1 SSSSSIQSIWKCP
14 SCTKEHPAQTASC
27 SLCHGIN
34 PNYKKLSAIASTI
47 TVENESVSSTKLPD
61 ATTKE
66 PSIPTPI
73 TAISNQTTTT
83 TKENSLSLPSIF
95 TTPTVSL
102 SFNPTPIQLFS
113 TTKENP
119 VTTTTSVFGTTP
131 SISTQV
137 LPPLFGSK

>member
-1 SSSSSIQSIWKCP
+1 MKFSFN
-14 SCTKEHPAQTASC
+14 
-27 SLCHGIN
+27 L
-34 PNYKKLSAIASTI
+34 AIASTI

-83 TKENSLSLPSIF
+83 TTKENSLSLPSIF

-119 VTTTTSVFGTTP
+119 
-131 SISTQV
+131 
-137 LPPLFGSK
+137 